1 MLLGCAIV
9 VDRPDIVIGTG
20 SPSGIDY
27 PLGGSICR
35 LFNLDAPPEERRCAA
50 ILSTGPVA
58 NIDSLRA
65 GRTDIGIVPSDVLA
79 DAIAGQEP
87 FAARGPNPDLR
98 VLFTGHADAFTIVA
112 RRELAIH
119 SAAELR
125 GRRINL
131 GSPGSGERVSMER
144 IMAALGVTRS
154 DFAQVRELTLAEQH
168 RALCA
173 NELDAIVY
181 SVGHP
186 NGLIEDVV
194 RMCRGVLVDVSG
206 TPIDDMLQHHP
217 EYERAVI
224 KGGTYLDNPVDAADP
239 RRARRHRD
247 DDTAVGCH
255 GLRDHQIRIRPFRG
269 FPSSASSL
277 CQPRGRG
284 HGRRCRPGPHP
295 PRRRTALSRTR
306 PDALS
311 ATSLSSTRPNDTTSI
326 SPLRAGIEVTG
337 QPYLRLL
344 RPPDHRN
351 FLNDFR
357 LNIDGSLLNRTTG
370 TPKCVAQK

>member
-1 MLLGCAIV
+1 MRSTPDAMWLAVRRRAALGLAGAAMALVLLGCAIV

-35 LFNLDAPPEERRCAA
+35 LFNLDAPPDRRRCAA
-50 ILSTGPVA
+50 IPSAGPVA
-58 NIDSLRA
+58 NIDALRA
-65 GRTDIGIVPSDVLA
+65 GRTEIGIVPSDVLA
-79 DAIAGQEP
+79 DAMAGEGP
-87 FAARGPNPDLR
+87 FAARGPDPSLR

-112 RRELAIH
+112 RRELGIH

-125 GRRINL
+125 GRRINM

-186 NGLIEDVV
+186 NGLIQDVV

-206 TPIDDMLQHHP
+206 QPIDDMLRRHP
-217 EYERAVI
+217 EYERTVI
-224 KGGTYLDNPVDAADP
+224 RGGTYLDNPTDVQTLGV
-239 RRARRHRD
+239 RAVIVATTR
-247 DDTAVGCH
+247 
-255 GLRDHQIRIRPFRG
+255 
-269 FPSSASSL
+269 
-277 CQPRGRG
+277 
-284 HGRRCRPGPHP
+284 
-295 PRRRTALSRTR
+295 LS
-306 PDALS
+306 DALAYDITKS
-311 ATSLSSTRPNDTTSI
+311 
-326 SPLRAGIEVTG
+326 VF
-337 QPYLRLL
+337 
-344 RPPDHRN
+344 DH
-351 FLNDFR
+351 FEDFR
-357 LNIDGSLLNRTTG
+357 RLHPLFANLSVEDM
-370 TPKCVAQK
+370 VATVIQAPIHPGAARFYRERGLMR